1 MAEEGVSECK
11 PRLHAQSE
19 VQEQGNAE
27 YFSSSSS
34 FPEEP
39 GFLFTILYTVR
50 IYQNF
55 RFLQTGMLLFNIH
68 VS

>member
-11 PRLHAQSE
+11 PKLYAPSE

-27 YFSSSSS
+27 YFSCSSS
-34 FPEEP
+34 FPEELE
-39 GFLFTILYTVR
+39 FVFAILHAVR

-55 RFLQTGMLLFNIH
+55 RFLQNASL
-68 VS
+68 